1 MHFYREILKQNHFS
15 DEYVVEIDR
24 SLSFDLLC
32 REDRQKETNHGI
44 IPTEVEKSTLG
55 KGFGGCKNLEDERQL
70 CKEIQG
76 LINRQESG
84 TSFTA
89 ATVVESSPST
99 PAIVAKIRCNASLYL
114 FKLAESKKYEG
125 LFFCTLV

>member
-1 MHFYREILKQNHFS
+1 MHLDREILKQNHFS

-55 KGFGGCKNLEDERQL
+55 KGFGGCKN
-70 CKEIQG
+70 
-76 LINRQESG
+76 
-84 TSFTA
+84 F
-89 ATVVESSPST
+89 
-99 PAIVAKIRCNASLYL
+99 
-114 FKLAESKKYEG
+114 
-125 LFFCTLV
+125 

>member
-1 MHFYREILKQNHFS
+1 M
-15 DEYVVEIDR
+15 
-24 SLSFDLLC
+24 C
-32 REDRQKETNHGI
+32 REDCQKETNHGI

-76 LINRQESG
+76 LINRQESE

-89 ATVVESSPST
+89 ATVVKSSPST
-99 PAIVAKIRCNASLYL
+99 PATVAKIRCNA
-114 FKLAESKKYEG
+114 FKLVFIIYNKC
-125 LFFCTLV
+125 FFI